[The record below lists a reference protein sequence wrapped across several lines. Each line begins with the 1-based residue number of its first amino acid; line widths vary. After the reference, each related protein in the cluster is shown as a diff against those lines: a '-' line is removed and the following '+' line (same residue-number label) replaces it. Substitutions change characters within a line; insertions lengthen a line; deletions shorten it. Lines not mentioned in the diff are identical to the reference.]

1 VVTLGDGCRTSFWLD
16 GWIGNKPLS
25 IQFSALFSH
34 VQHTNVTVAESFSEN
49 SWRLKFRHIAS
60 HRVER
65 ELDALF
71 NLIGGITL
79 NDEPDIRSM
88 RFGAHKN
95 FSVKAC
101 YYTMNYGG
109 VTVLGNTEI
118 WNSLAPKKCKIFAWL
133 TLHNRVNTRE
143 RRKELLLTPLALL
156 DVKLK
161 KILSIFYLVA
171 LTLS

>member
-1 VVTLGDGCRTSFWLD
+1 
-16 GWIGNKPLS
+16 
-25 IQFSALFSH
+25 
-34 VQHTNVTVAESFSEN
+34 
-49 SWRLKFRHIAS
+49 
-60 HRVER
+60 VER

-71 NLIGGITL
+71 NLVGGITL

-118 WNSLAPKKCKIFAWL
+118 WNSLAPKKYKIFAWL

-143 RRKELLLTPLALL
+143 TKGIIANPTCPFGWQTEENLIHLLFGCPHSFM
-156 DVKLK
+156 
-161 KILSIFYLVA
+161 IW
-171 LTLS
+171 